1 MARNKHHVDCLHLSE
16 VVEVVLAVDPAVR
29 RSLVYTVGLV
39 TYCRHVGTI
48 AVVER
53 AFEQLHNKMTSK

>member
-1 MARNKHHVDCLHLSE
+1 MSEVYKTKERNLSE

-29 RSLVYTVGLV
+29 RSLVYTVRLVADGLDV
-39 TYCRHVGTI
+39 WTV

-53 AFEQLHNKMTSK
+53 AFEQLHRQR